1 MKNTDKKFGA
11 DKTQVK
17 QMFNSIA
24 NDYDKLNHI
33 LTFNIDKIWRSKL
46 IKLLAAKSYNSVLDI
61 ACGTGDLTIEFL
73 KNTTCKVVAID
84 ISEQMIEICK
94 NKVSKLKMDK
104 NFECLLA
111 DVQQMPFE
119 DSSFDVVSISFGFR
133 NFEDHNQSLSEII
146 RVLKSGGR
154 LVVMEFFKSGLMSRN
169 VFFRFY
175 MQKVMPFLGKIIS
188 GHKWAY
194 SYLFSSIE
202 EFLTEDEFITQLKK
216 YGFTNIQKKRLMFGV
231 AYIII
236 AELE

>member
-1 MKNTDKKFGA
+1 MENKDKKFGA

-17 QMFNSIA
+17 QMFNAIA
-24 NDYDKLNHI
+24 DDYDKLNHI
-33 LTFNIDKIWRSKL
+33 LTFNIDKIWRRKL
-46 IKLLAAKSYNSVLDI
+46 IKLLAAKNYNSVLDI

-73 KNTTCKVVAID
+73 KNPACKVVAID

-94 NKVSKLKMDK
+94 TKVSKLKMDK

-119 DSSFDVVSISFGFR
+119 DSRFDVVSISFGFR
-133 NFEDHNQSLSEII
+133 NFDDHNQSINEIK

-169 VFFRFY
+169 IFFRFY

-202 EFLTEDEFITQLKK
+202 EFLTEDEFIAILKK